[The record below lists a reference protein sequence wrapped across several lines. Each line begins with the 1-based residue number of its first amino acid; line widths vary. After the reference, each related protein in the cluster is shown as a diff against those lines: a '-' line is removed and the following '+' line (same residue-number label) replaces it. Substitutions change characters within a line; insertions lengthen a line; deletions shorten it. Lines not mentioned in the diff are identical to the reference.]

1 MIIPRAFYF
10 IAVSGRLGSGKTT
23 FCKEMELLFRTYTN
37 ALPITF
43 SFADTVRKEIGKVLG
58 MPNYNDLKQQAV
70 KERALAYYIKGDIRE
85 KLPKDFPADKLEE
98 NDTVRH
104 FMQLWGTD
112 YRRNQD
118 PYYWVKATRNRIN
131 SEISD
136 MAFTYGD
143 EPNRPIVV
151 MSDDVRFPNEL
162 ALFKS
167 LADKTSNSK
176 YYSIY
181 LRYPVTANTRDADRA
196 FLPQSS
202 MCGGFPRKGEH
213 PSEYSLDI
221 LPADMPHLFTMIM
234 QPSYGRIPA
243 YALIAFNKIMEYA

>member
-1 MIIPRAFYF
+1 MKAREIYF

-37 ALPITF
+37 ALPMTF
-43 SFADTVRKEIGKVLG
+43 SFADTVREEIGKFLG
-58 MPNYNDLKQQAV
+58 MTDYNDLKQQTV
-70 KERALAYYIKGDIRE
+70 KERALAYYIKGDIRA

-118 PYYWVKATRNRIN
+118 PYYWVKATRDRIN
-131 SEISD
+131 ATVSEL
-136 MAFTYGD
+136 MFTYDD
-143 EPNRPIVV
+143 EPDRPIVV

-167 LADKTSNSK
+167 LANGMSNSK

-181 LRYPVTANTRDADRA
+181 LKYPITPYIQT
-196 FLPQSS
+196 SS
-202 MCGGFPRKGEH
+202 MCGGFPGKDEH

-234 QPSYGRIPA
+234 QPAYGRIPA
-243 YALIAFNKIMEYA
+243 YALIAFNKIMGNA

>member
-1 MIIPRAFYF
+1 MKAREIYF

-37 ALPITF
+37 ALPMTF
-43 SFADTVRKEIGKVLG
+43 SFADTVREEIGKFLG
-58 MPNYNDLKQQAV
+58 MTDYNDLKQQAV
-70 KERALAYYIKGDIRE
+70 KERALAYYIKGDIRA

-118 PYYWVKATRNRIN
+118 PYYWVKATRDRIHEAI
-131 SEISD
+131 SEVMLAYD
-136 MAFTYGD
+136 D
-143 EPNRPIVV
+143 DPIVV

-167 LADKTSNSK
+167 LANRTSNSK

-181 LRYPVTANTRDADRA
+181 LRNALIKFSTGYGVCNYQDSMNGGYPKDT
-196 FLPQSS
+196 
-202 MCGGFPRKGEH
+202 EH

-221 LPADMPHLFTMIM
+221 MPEDMPHLFTMIM
-234 QPSYGRIPA
+234 QPAYGRIPA
-243 YALIAFNKIMEYA
+243 YALIAFNKIMGNA